1 MPGVASRFSVIVAA
15 AGFAEVER
23 MTKNATTQ
31 LKTLPTQ
38 MPNFMNVTAVGLLAG
53 LSFGV
58 QFGLVPALNHQD
70 AASYIT
76 TMQGIIPT
84 FTHAAIPLMMIG
96 LVTFLVRLLWLR
108 SPCAGMQYWTLASF
122 GFFLAGAWITIC
134 GHWPLNNQLIHW
146 AAQNPPAEWEHLRER
161 WSQLNFWRF
170 AVAQPGFIALLIP
183 FVFARNRK
191 AGLSA
196 NREQEEK
203 QGNPMGNAIDFTV
216 SCQR

>member
-1 MPGVASRFSVIVAA
+1 VIVAA
-15 AGFAEVER
+15 AHWAEIER
-23 MTKNATTQ
+23 MIKNATTQ
-31 LKTLPTQ
+31 LKTLPTK
-38 MPNFMNVTAVGLLAG
+38 MPHFMNLTAVGLLAG

-108 SPCAGMQYWTLASF
+108 SPCRGMNYWTLTAF
-122 GFFLAGAWITIC
+122 GFFLAGAWITLH
-134 GHWPLNNQLIHW
+134 GHWPLNHQLDQW
-146 AAQNPPAEWEHLRER
+146 SAQNPPAGWEQLREQWGR
-161 WSQLNFWRF
+161 LNFWRF
-170 AVAQPGFIALLIP
+170 AVAQLAFFALLVP

-191 AGLSA
+191 ASSA
-196 NREQEEK
+196 VRGGQ
-203 QGNPMGNAIDFTV
+203 Q
-216 SCQR
+216 